1 MDRIE
6 ASALL
11 GVKPD
16 ASAEQVRSAWR
27 VWARVS
33 HPDAG
38 GDLAHF
44 RDLVRARDVML
55 DGSIP
60 IPTPMPEPDPRA
72 KLRDVLLRPRPDRL
86 LRLVGLVLLAVVSSG
101 AALAVPIWLAALV
114 MGALSALAAKA
125 AQRTVLQPRA
135 DVGHAIA
142 FLTAVWV
149 PIALAQ
155 VLISVALGASVLTV
169 LPVLA
174 VPFAAVVGLVNP
186 GAGLWR
192 PAPG

>member
-38 GDLAHF
+38 GDPAHF

-55 DGSIP
+55 DGSTP
-60 IPTPMPEPDPRA
+60 MPTPMPEPDPRA
-72 KLRDVLLRPRPDRL
+72 RLREVLRQPRPDRR

-101 AALAVPIWLAALV
+101 AALVVPIWLAALV
-114 MGALSALAAKA
+114 MGVLSALAAKA
-125 AQRTVLQPRA
+125 AQRMVLEPRA

-149 PIALAQ
+149 PIALTQ

-174 VPFAAVVGLVNP
+174 VPFAGVVGLVNP

-192 PAPG
+192 PAPS